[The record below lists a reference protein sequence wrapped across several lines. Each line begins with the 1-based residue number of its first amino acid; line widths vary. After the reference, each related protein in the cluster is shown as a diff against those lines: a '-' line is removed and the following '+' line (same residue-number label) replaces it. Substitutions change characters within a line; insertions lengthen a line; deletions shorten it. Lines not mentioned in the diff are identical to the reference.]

1 MENDTDS
8 LKFAWLKKKVFVQ
21 TLKAVFKKAK
31 ISAKIKLI
39 TPLIFQFLSTVKNA
53 QSAVICNACV
63 AP

>member
-8 LKFAWLKKKVFVQ
+8 LKFAWHKKKVFVP

-39 TPLIFQFLSTVKNA
+39 TPFIFQFLSTVKNA
-53 QSAVICNACV
+53 KSAVICNAYV